1 VASVLVVPVPVGR
14 NVLPVALLVVAL
26 DASGAVAVVRRRLR
40 HGWTIPPGGIRANVT
55 AAIGTSVDLGKAGSG
70 SSVSDVD
77 ATIATTPAPPVQRSR
92 ADVFMRHLL
101 RVDRAMPSGSAAAE
115 RVFTKSILIS
125 ATRCVLT
132 YLVLPFLAP
141 LLGVAAGVGPV
152 LGIVIGVVAIVFN
165 VISMRRFWRA
175 DHRLRWAYTFVAV
188 AIIGLLIVLLVRDVS
203 ELLT

>member
-1 VASVLVVPVPVGR
+1 
-14 NVLPVALLVVAL
+14 
-26 DASGAVAVVRRRLR
+26 
-40 HGWTIPPGGIRANVT
+40 
-55 AAIGTSVDLGKAGSG
+55 
-70 SSVSDVD
+70 
-77 ATIATTPAPPVQRSR
+77 
-92 ADVFMRHLL
+92 
-101 RVDRAMPSGSAAAE
+101 
-115 RVFTKSILIS
+115 
-125 ATRCVLT
+125 VLT

-152 LGIVIGVVAIVFN
+152 LGIIIGVVAIVFN